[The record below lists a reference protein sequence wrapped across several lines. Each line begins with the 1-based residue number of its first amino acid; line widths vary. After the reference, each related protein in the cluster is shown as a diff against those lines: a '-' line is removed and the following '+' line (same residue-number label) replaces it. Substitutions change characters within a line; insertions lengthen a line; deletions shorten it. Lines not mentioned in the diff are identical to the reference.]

1 MGGRRVDDMLVEVDL
16 SAIVADMEDGAEEV
30 VGRHGAQGVVA
41 DFMNMVS
48 AVLFSSWRPGI
59 FC

>member
-1 MGGRRVDDMLVEVDL
+1 MLVEVDL
-16 SAIVADMEDGAEEV
+16 SAIVADLEDGGEEV

-48 AVLFSSWRPGI
+48 LVFYRLLSY
-59 FC
+59 

>member
-1 MGGRRVDDMLVEVDL
+1 MLVEVDL